1 MADMTVEQL
10 IDEIEVYI
18 DNCRTTGVLGGGSM
32 IKVAIRLVLQKM
44 LPGFPEKNK

>member
-10 IDEIEVYI
+10 IDEMEVYI

-32 IKVAIRLVLQKM
+32 NFMSSCPRRSERVSRY
-44 LPGFPEKNK
+44 